1 MGACYGTPLFY
12 GTGNMSTII
21 IGDICTNTCF
31 GYGVQDNTPDYL
43 ALFGPAF
50 GNLMG
55 QQFTLEIGGTFDY
68 ALTINHHT
76 VAFNVGDPHFAI
88 SFADPLLTSFTPGAF
103 QFTATGFNPYGI
115 ATIETEYGC
124 PVPGVPEPT
133 TWALMILGFVLLAGF
148 TKLRRRRYA
157 PIQSC

>member
-1 MGACYGTPLFY
+1 MGACYGSLFLWK
-12 GTGNMSTII
+12 GNNVSTIL

-31 GYGVQDNTPDYL
+31 GFGAGDDTPDYL
-43 ALFGPAF
+43 GLFGQPF

-55 QQFTLEIGGTFDY
+55 LPFTLEIGGATDY

-76 VAFNVGDPHFAI
+76 VAFNVGDPHFSI
-88 SFADPLLTSFTPGAF
+88 SFADPLLTSFTPGSF

-115 ATIETEYGC
+115 AAIETEFGC

-133 TWALMILGFVLLAGF
+133 TWALMIIGFVLLAG
-148 TKLRRRRYA
+148 LRTARVRA
-157 PIQSC
+157 LSTSP